1 MVCGY
6 GGRVCLCLCV
16 GVCVWAGGGA
26 LSCRRTFDVVVDD
39 VVGMQVFQASE
50 HMLGHPND
58 LKLPHG
64 PTAVE
69 LLQDGA
75 ALARLHEQVQVLV
88 PQHRAVQLSDVLVTE
103 ARLDLHVGGLE
114 VLYRDLGKT
123 RHGSCLQYAIYSVP
137 LAIVYCR

>member
-1 MVCGY
+1 MVITDIEQRERRETDRQTDIEIILGCLQRHFLMSETLYGPSTNATSRKKGRGQKTFSGCNRTGMVCGY

-69 LLQDGA
+69 QIG
-75 ALARLHEQVQVLV
+75 
-88 PQHRAVQLSDVLVTE
+88 RA
-103 ARLDLHVGGLE
+103 HV
-114 VLYRDLGKT
+114 
-123 RHGSCLQYAIYSVP
+123 
-137 LAIVYCR
+137 